1 MEDQEKILL
10 ANNTYLMLMIDFKI
24 DKFNPETK
32 VYEYAKEPDFEGVYQ
47 IFRQRGN
54 HNVSTESFN
63 DWLHKL
69 LKERVDDYKNGNKI
83 ESYDLELLETVKLF
97 LKWLK
102 TRKDVYSS
110 PFSRQM
116 LQEMYDTHDN
126 DIWPHIEFD
135 EFKDSFEGKGNK
147 INLEQDGSKKRFNKM
162 LADCYTKY
170 NTKELMTYK
179 PIKFPIGGIKEW
191 VKKTFGVTY
200 EKRK

>member
-110 PFSRQM
+110 PFEEKI
-116 LQEMYDTHDN
+116 LFG
-126 DIWPHIEFD
+126 IWGKYNNSGIWESVEFTTFC
-135 EFKDSFEGKGNK
+135 EAFKGKGGLN
-147 INLEQDGSKKRFNKM
+147 ILNGKKTSFCRILREEEEKRDTAIAPNMANWVKQTFDI
-162 LADCYTKY
+162 AID
-170 NTKELMTYK
+170 TYK
-179 PIKFPIGGIKEW
+179 QTAE
-191 VKKTFGVTY
+191 KTRYF
-200 EKRK
+200 